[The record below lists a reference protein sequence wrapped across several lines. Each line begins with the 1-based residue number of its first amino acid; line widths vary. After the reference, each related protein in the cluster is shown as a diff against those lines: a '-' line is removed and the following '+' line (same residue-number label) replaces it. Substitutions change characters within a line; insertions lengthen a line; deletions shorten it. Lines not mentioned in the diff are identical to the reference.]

1 MKKKVVVVEDDES
14 ITEIIQI
21 ILEREGYQTI
31 NCRDGYGI
39 FEGTVEIP
47 DVYMID
53 RQLSGSDGLE
63 ICKYLKQ
70 QSITSNIPVI
80 VLSASPGIE
89 NIAKSAG
96 ADAFIEKPFSKKN
109 LVQTVENVISNNR
122 S

>member
-39 FEGTVEIP
+39 FDGTVEIP

>member
-21 ILEREGYQTI
+21 ILEREGYLTI
-31 NCRDGYGI
+31 NCRNGYGI
-39 FEGTVEIP
+39 FDGTVEIP

-63 ICKYLKQ
+63 ICKYLKR
-70 QSITSNIPVI
+70 QSTTSNIPVI
-80 VLSASPGIE
+80 VLSASPGVE

>member
-21 ILEREGYQTI
+21 ILEREGYLTI
-31 NCRDGYGI
+31 NCRNGYGI
-39 FEGTVEIP
+39 FDGTVEIP

-70 QSITSNIPVI
+70 RSTTSNIPVI

>member
-21 ILEREGYQTI
+21 ILEREGYLTI
-31 NCRDGYGI
+31 NCRNGYGI
-39 FEGTVEIP
+39 FDGTVEIP